1 VFNTK
6 YLPRIAISVYFFF
19 LGFVFSS
26 WASRI
31 PDIKD
36 RFDLNDA
43 ELGSLLFML
52 PLGALSSLP
61 MSGWLVARAG
71 SKYMSLGSMLFY
83 VCALMAIP
91 FVKSIGVLSI
101 VLFFFGMLGNLGNIS
116 LNAQGISIQHYIGKS
131 ILSSLHAM
139 WSVGAFSAA
148 AFTDWM
154 MEEERALEFQYTV
167 IAVTTLIIL
176 LSLFYVLVKDPE
188 VAGGKQKV
196 FAFPNRVLLLLGLIC
211 FCVAMSEGAMA
222 DWSSLYYR
230 QVINQPHAVSA
241 LGYTAFALFM
251 SIGRF
256 IGDPLIERWGHKNI
270 LKANGLLIV
279 AGMSI
284 SLASATPIV
293 VMIGFA
299 LVGLGVSSVFPVVYI
314 LATKEKTMMPSA
326 AIAAVSSVGFVGF
339 LIGPP
344 IIGFVAQLTGLRLA
358 LTIVIALGVIIFL
371 MASRPK
377 VIKE

>member
-1 VFNTK
+1 
-6 YLPRIAISVYFFF
+6 
-19 LGFVFSS
+19 
-26 WASRI
+26 
-31 PDIKD
+31 
-36 RFDLNDA
+36 
-43 ELGSLLFML
+43 
-52 PLGALSSLP
+52 
-61 MSGWLVARAG
+61 
-71 SKYMSLGSMLFY
+71 
-83 VCALMAIP
+83 
-91 FVKSIGVLSI
+91 
-101 VLFFFGMLGNLGNIS
+101 MLGNLGNIS

-139 WSVGAFSAA
+139 WSVGAFTAA

-176 LSLFYVLVKDPE
+176 LSLFYMLVKDPE
-188 VAGGKQKV
+188 VAGEKQKV

-230 QVINQPHAVSA
+230 QVINQPHVVSA

-279 AGMSI
+279 AGMTI
-284 SLASATPIV
+284 SLATTSPAV
-293 VMIGFA
+293 VMVGFA

-326 AIAAVSSVGFVGF
+326 AIAAVSSVGFIGF

-358 LTIVIALGVIIFL
+358 LTIVIVLGAIIFL

>member
-1 VFNTK
+1 
-6 YLPRIAISVYFFF
+6 
-19 LGFVFSS
+19 
-26 WASRI
+26 
-31 PDIKD
+31 
-36 RFDLNDA
+36 
-43 ELGSLLFML
+43 M
-52 PLGALSSLP
+52 
-61 MSGWLVARAG
+61 
-71 SKYMSLGSMLFY
+71 
-83 VCALMAIP
+83 
-91 FVKSIGVLSI
+91 
-101 VLFFFGMLGNLGNIS
+101 
-116 LNAQGISIQHYIGKS
+116 
-131 ILSSLHAM
+131 
-139 WSVGAFSAA
+139 
-148 AFTDWM
+148 
-154 MEEERALEFQYTV
+154 
-167 IAVTTLIIL
+167 
-176 LSLFYVLVKDPE
+176 LVKDPE
-188 VAGGKQKV
+188 VTGEKQKV

-230 QVINQPHAVSA
+230 QVINQPHVVSA

-270 LKANGLLIV
+270 LKANGLLIL
-279 AGMSI
+279 AGMTI
-284 SLASATPIV
+284 SLATTSPAV
-293 VMIGFA
+293 VMVGFA

-326 AIAAVSSVGFVGF
+326 AIAAVSSVGFIGF

-358 LTIVIALGVIIFL
+358 LTIVIVLGAIIFL